1 MLFYTWE
8 LWYNKFMNESFIEKN
23 HEKIL
28 TKVEVLE
35 VMSRLAENATFVRE
49 LSDNQGLYLLEVK
62 VEGKKPGEI
71 IEYMYIRKGKFP
83 NRNESLTTTIFVT
96 YYEDEMP
103 ISGYNIANYKSES
116 GEWLIEK

>member
-1 MLFYTWE
+1 
-8 LWYNKFMNESFIEKN
+8 MNENFIEKN

-35 VMSRLAENATFVRE
+35 VMSRLAENVTFVRE
-49 LSDNQGLYLLEVK
+49 LSDDQGLYLLEVK
-62 VEGKKPGEI
+62 VEGKKPSEI

-83 NRNESLTTTIFVT
+83 KRNESLATTIFVT
-96 YYEDEMP
+96 YYEDGMP

-116 GEWLIEK
+116 NEWVVEK